1 MADFHPG
8 AEFRLP
14 EPLDVEAPAEPPAAG
29 HPPLGYRSLLRL
41 PGLPRVMLAALL
53 GRTAGQMLSVAL
65 VLFSLQKFH
74 SPAIAGVAVFAN
86 AFPGVLMSPLA
97 GAILDRRGRIGLI
110 QLDYLVTVCALTLL
124 VILGVSGALTPGL
137 LVGVAV
143 AGSLTGPLSGAGTR
157 SLFPVLVPRHLWDR
171 ANAVDST
178 TYVVAAVVG
187 APLAA
192 TIAGLVGGSAALLAT
207 ALVFA
212 AAAIS
217 LVGTPPLPLPAAPAP
232 SQSVVRDAWAGLVY
246 VARNPALRGLAV
258 SLSVLNLGSGI
269 FIIALPVL
277 VLDHLHLNAA
287 VVGALWALSALA
299 GGSCAILIG
308 HLGSHGRERRLV
320 IGGMVASAAALAGL
334 LVAPLLAVAVA
345 AMLVYGA
352 AGGTIDVGMFSMRQ
366 RQTDP
371 AWYGR
376 AFAVSMSLNWAGSP
390 VGSAAAGPLLA
401 PGLAV
406 GLGAATGFALLSAVL
421 ARVMVPGPGAKPA
434 TAS

>member
-1 MADFHPG
+1 M
-8 AEFRLP
+8 
-14 EPLDVEAPAEPPAAG
+14 V
-29 HPPLGYRSLLRL
+29 
-41 PGLPRVMLAALL
+41 AALL
-53 GRTAGQMLSVAL
+53 GRTAGQMMGVAL
-65 VLFSLQKFH
+65 VLYALQRFH
-74 SPAIAGVAVFAN
+74 SPAVAGLAVFAG

-97 GAILDRRGRIGLI
+97 GAMLDRRGRIGLI
-110 QLDYLVTVCALTLL
+110 SLDFLVAAGAMSLIAV
-124 VILGVSGALTPGL
+124 LGWSGVLNPGL

-143 AGSLTGPLSGAGTR
+143 LSSLTGPLSSAGTR
-157 SLFPVLVPRHLWDR
+157 SLLPVLVPRHLWDR

-178 TYVVAAVVG
+178 TYVVAAVIG

-192 TIAGLVGGSAALLAT
+192 TIAGFVGGAAALVAT
-207 ALVFA
+207 AAVLVA
-212 AAAIS
+212 ATLS
-217 LVGTPPLPLPAAPAP
+217 LLGVSLPPLPARPP
-232 SQSVVRDAWAGLVY
+232 SQSVVRDAWAGLAY

-258 SLSVLNLGSGI
+258 SLSVMNIGSGI
-269 FIIALPVL
+269 FVIGLPVL
-277 VLDHLHLNAA
+277 ILDHLHLNAA
-287 VVGALWALSALA
+287 LVGGLWALGALS
-299 GGSCAILIG
+299 GGTCAIVVG
-308 HLGSHGRERRLV
+308 HLGSHGRERRL
-320 IGGMVASAAALAGL
+320 IIAGL
-334 LVAPLLAVAVA
+334 LGTAAPLAALTVAPLLAVAVLA
-345 AMLVYGA
+345 VLVYGA
-352 AGGTIDVGMFSMRQ
+352 AGGAIDVGLFSLRQ